1 MLKNIFNSTSNTELG
16 YGNTLGTQQG
26 ERLMNSDG
34 SNNVVRNKSGR
45 FDNTYYHLMRMKWW
59 QFMILIMVSYLILTC
74 FFASLYC
81 LVGVHHLVG
90 FTPST
95 SCQNFLEACFFSTQ
109 TLTTVG
115 YGRIA
120 PEGIP
125 ANIIA
130 SIESLTGL
138 LSFAIISGLLY
149 GRFSQPVA
157 RVVFSEN
164 MLIAPF
170 KEGKA
175 LMFRMVNASRSEL
188 IETEVQLILSINQI
202 NENGQI
208 SRRYL
213 PMPLEISKIAFFT
226 LSWTIVHPID
236 EKSPIF
242 GFSLQDLI
250 DANAEIFV
258 NVNGVDESNQQKVF
272 TRRSYHCS
280 EMVANAK
287 FKPIIGKT
295 KKGIPLVFTEK
306 ISEYELIENG

>member
-1 MLKNIFNSTSNTELG
+1 MLKNIFYHPLTTELG
-16 YGNTLGTQQG
+16 YGNSIGTNAG

-45 FDNTYYHLMRMKWW
+45 HDNTYYHLMQMSWLR
-59 QFMILIMVSYLILTC
+59 FMMLIMLSYLILTC
-74 FFASLYC
+74 FFAALYC
-81 LVGVHHLVG
+81 WVGVHHLAG
-90 FTPST
+90 LTT
-95 SCQNFLEACFFSTQ
+95 SSGCRNFLEACFFSTQ

-130 SIESLTGL
+130 SVESLTGL

-164 MLIAPF
+164 MLISPF

-175 LMFRMVNASRSEL
+175 LMFRMVNASKSEL
-188 IETEVQLILSINQI
+188 IETETQLILAINQMD
-202 NENGQI
+202 EQGHV
-208 SRRYL
+208 SRRFF
-213 PMPLEISKIAFFT
+213 PMELEISKIAFFT
-226 LSWTIVHPID
+226 LSWTIVHPIN

-242 GFSLQDLI
+242 GFTMDDLNN
-250 DANAEIFV
+250 ANIEIFV

-280 EMVANAK
+280 EMIWDAK

-295 KKGIPLVFTEK
+295 KKGIPQVITEK
-306 ISEYELIENG
+306 ISDYSKVI